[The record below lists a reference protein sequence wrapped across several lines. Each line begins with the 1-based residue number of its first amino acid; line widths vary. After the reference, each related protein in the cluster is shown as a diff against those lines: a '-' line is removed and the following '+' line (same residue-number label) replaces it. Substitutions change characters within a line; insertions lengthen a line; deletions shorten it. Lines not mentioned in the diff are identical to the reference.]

1 MIKSPFSPRSPKDF
15 RILQLYPNVQMS
27 SLMPQSIGIFSA
39 LFKNEGYT
47 TDIFD
52 CTYYQDIHFND
63 DDSIS
68 DVEIQKTNDVLVQ
81 NRAVPNFDTDELL
94 RNNPHQSSYL
104 MKDKL
109 CSLPLTFH

>member
-52 CTYYQDIHFND
+52 
-63 DDSIS
+63 
-68 DVEIQKTNDVLVQ
+68 
-81 NRAVPNFDTDELL
+81 
-94 RNNPHQSSYL
+94 
-104 MKDKL
+104 
-109 CSLPLTFH
+109 